1 MKNYQELISKIQD
14 FPTLP
19 TIYHSLLETISN
31 PLSTVQDV
39 ANIISKDQAS
49 TAKLIKVV
57 NSPLY
62 GISSKVD
69 TVTQAIFYLGFNEV
83 KNIILALSILKLFN
97 DAKTF
102 SYFNIIDLWKHS
114 IAVGTISRILGQKIG
129 VVNLENYFIAGL
141 LHDIGK
147 LIFYRILGDDYA
159 KLLKYNFENN
169 LDLEE
174 TERKEI
180 GITHEIAG
188 ELIANQWKLP
198 TSITL
203 VIKSHSNFRTD
214 GSSDN
219 ILACVHL
226 ANIIANIM
234 MLGNNGSN
242 VITQPNYNVWNY
254 INLPSG
260 SFKEMFQEIIDTYN
274 NSIDILTVSK

>member
-19 TIYHSLLETISN
+19 TIYSSLLETISN

-49 TAKLIKVV
+49 TVKLIKVV

-62 GISSKVD
+62 GIATKVD
-69 TVTQAIFYLGFNEV
+69 TVSQAIFYLGFNEV

-97 DAKTF
+97 DTKSFT
-102 SYFNIIDLWKHS
+102 YFNIIDLWKHS
-114 IAVGTISRILGQKIG
+114 IAVGIITRILGQKISI
-129 VVNLENYFIAGL
+129 VNLENYFVAGL

-147 LIFYRILGDDYA
+147 LIFYRIIGDDYA
-159 KLLKYNFENN
+159 KLLSYNYNNN
-169 LDLEE
+169 LVLEE
-174 TERKEI
+174 TERKEL

-198 TSITL
+198 HSITQA
-203 VIKSHSNFRTD
+203 IKSHSTFRTD
-214 GSSDN
+214 GTSDS

-226 ANIIANIM
+226 ANIIANLL
-234 MLGNNGSN
+234 MLGNSGSN
-242 VITQPNYNVWNY
+242 LVAQPNYYVWNY

-260 SFKEMFQEIIDTYN
+260 SFKEMFQEIIDSYN
-274 NSIDILTVSK
+274 KSIEILTVSK

>member
-1 MKNYQELISKIQD
+1 MKNYQELISKIHD

-19 TIYHSLLETISN
+19 TIYSSLLETISN

-49 TAKLIKVV
+49 TVKLIKVV

-62 GISSKVD
+62 GIATKVD

-97 DAKTF
+97 DTKSFT
-102 SYFNIIDLWKHS
+102 YFNIIDLWKHS
-114 IAVGTISRILGQKIG
+114 IAVGIITRILGQKIG
-129 VVNLENYFIAGL
+129 VVNLENYFVAGL

-147 LIFYRILGDDYA
+147 LIFYRIIGDDYP
-159 KLLKYNFENN
+159 KLLSYNYNNN
-169 LDLEE
+169 LVLYE
-174 TERKEI
+174 TERKEL

-198 TSITL
+198 HSITQA
-203 VIKSHSNFRTD
+203 IKSHSTFRTD
-214 GSSDN
+214 GNSDT

-226 ANIIANIM
+226 ANIIANLL
-234 MLGNNGSN
+234 MLGNSGSN
-242 VITQPNYNVWNY
+242 LVAQPNYNVWNY
-254 INLPSG
+254 INLSSG
-260 SFKEMFQEIIDTYN
+260 SFKEMFQEIIDSYN
-274 NSIDILTVSK
+274 KSIEILTVSK